1 MKETEYTTAVA
12 RIRMNEN
19 RLLTPEQIRQ
29 LAATESVE
37 QARRLLDEWHLD
49 EQDETQ
55 QTWALI
61 REIAPDVSEFDFLLV
76 RHDFHNLKTIL
87 KALFGEKDPSPMLLH
102 PSVVPVQELEQA
114 VRQKRYTALPEYMR
128 RPAQR
133 AYALLAETGDGQL
146 SDALLDRAMI
156 ETVERLS
163 ARNANRFI
171 SGLGSL
177 LAAIYNMRVAVR
189 CVRLKKPAAFIE
201 EALAVCST
209 LRKSSLAAAAV
220 ESEEALADY
229 LAATPYDDAARALRH
244 SVAAFE
250 RWCDQKLIDYCD
262 SAKYVSFGP
271 APLAAYIL
279 RRQAQSQTVRIILS
293 CKRAGFSPEQTLERI
308 RQTA

>member
-61 REIAPDVSEFDFLLV
+61 REIAPDISEFDFLLV

-87 KALFGEKDPSPMLLH
+87 KALFSEKDPMPMLLH
-102 PSVVPVQELEQA
+102 PSVVSVQELEQA
-114 VRQKRYTALPEYMR
+114 VRRKRYTALPEYMR
-128 RPAQR
+128 KPVQR
-133 AYALLAETGDGQL
+133 AYALLAETGDGQI
-146 SDALLDRAMI
+146 SDALLDRVMI

-163 ARNANRFI
+163 ARNTNRFI

-177 LAAIYNMRVAVR
+177 LAAIYNMRIAVR
-189 CVRLKKPAAFIE
+189 CVRLKKPAAFVE

-209 LRKSSLAAAAV
+209 LRKSSLAAAA

-229 LAATPYDDAARALRH
+229 LAATPYGGAARALRH

-250 RWCDQKLIDYCD
+250 RWCDQELIDYCD

-293 CKRAGFSPEQTLERI
+293 CKQAGLSPAQTLERI